1 MFSDLTGEAEDT
13 NGELIPDGYGTV
25 IQVPAYPIAINSGT
39 VTFRWGQS
47 VTSITQVYVELS
59 LCFFSFVFCVC
70 CSLLLSS
77 ITFSYQ
83 GRSTGVVSGAH
94 DKAAHSCD

>member
-1 MFSDLTGEAEDT
+1 MSVVFPVLRVPPVHAVAPGLFSGVT
-13 NGELIPDGYGTV
+13 PDSSCTF
-25 IQVPAYPIAINSGT
+25 PIALTSSSS
-39 VTFRWGQS
+39 FRCAS
-47 VTSITQVYVELS
+47 FLLLS
-59 LCFFSFVFCVC
+59 ASAAL
-70 CSLLLSS
+70 LLLSS